1 MTFPPPVVA
10 LAELAKVLGV
20 SRVRAMQ
27 LIKRAEFP
35 APIAVL
41 SVGRIWAY
49 DAVVDYCENTGRKVH
64 PLSEPRRPGML
75 DPDALAV
82 TVHVRRPP
90 RVASTITSDKRT
102 RRRECGQLG
111 RGAAPRATATTE

>member
-27 LIKRAEFP
+27 LIKRAGFP

-49 DAVVDYCENTGRKVH
+49 DAVVDYCESTGRKVH
-64 PLSEPRRPGML
+64 PLG
-75 DPDALAV
+75 DA
-82 TVHVRRPP
+82 
-90 RVASTITSDKRT
+90 
-102 RRRECGQLG
+102 
-111 RGAAPRATATTE
+111 

>member
-35 APIAVL
+35 QPIAVL
-41 SVGRIWAY
+41 SVGRIWSY
-49 DAVVDYCENTGRKVH
+49 EAVVEYCESAGRKVH
-64 PLSEPRRPGML
+64 PLSE
-75 DPDALAV
+75 A
-82 TVHVRRPP
+82 
-90 RVASTITSDKRT
+90 
-102 RRRECGQLG
+102 
-111 RGAAPRATATTE
+111 

>member
-10 LAELAKVLGV
+10 LAELAKILGV

-49 DAVVDYCENTGRKVH
+49 DAVVKYCEGTGRTVH
-64 PLSEPRRPGML
+64 PLDE
-75 DPDALAV
+75 A
-82 TVHVRRPP
+82 
-90 RVASTITSDKRT
+90 
-102 RRRECGQLG
+102 
-111 RGAAPRATATTE
+111 

>member
-49 DAVVDYCENTGRKVH
+49 DAVVEYCESTGRKVH
-64 PLSEPRRPGML
+64 
-75 DPDALAV
+75 
-82 TVHVRRPP
+82 T
-90 RVASTITSDKRT
+90 
-102 RRRECGQLG
+102 LG
-111 RGAAPRATATTE
+111 EA

>member
-35 APIAVL
+35 QPIAVL
-41 SVGRIWAY
+41 SVGGSGPMTRLSSTARAPEEGPS
-49 DAVVDYCENTGRKVH
+49 AVG
-64 PLSEPRRPGML
+64 GMT
-75 DPDALAV
+75 AGA
-82 TVHVRRPP
+82 
-90 RVASTITSDKRT
+90 AT
-102 RRRECGQLG
+102 RRG
-111 RGAAPRATATTE
+111 RGDWACPTPT

>member
-27 LIKRAEFP
+27 LIKKSEFP

-49 DAVVDYCENTGRKVH
+49 DAVVDYCESTGRKVH
-64 PLSEPRRPGML
+64 PLAES
-75 DPDALAV
+75 
-82 TVHVRRPP
+82 
-90 RVASTITSDKRT
+90 
-102 RRRECGQLG
+102 
-111 RGAAPRATATTE
+111 

>member
-35 APIAVL
+35 APIVVL

-49 DAVVDYCENTGRKVH
+49 DAVVEYCESTGRQVH
-64 PLSEPRRPGML
+64 SL
-75 DPDALAV
+75 DEA
-82 TVHVRRPP
+82 
-90 RVASTITSDKRT
+90 
-102 RRRECGQLG
+102 
-111 RGAAPRATATTE
+111 